1 MEKQKII
8 MVKPQGY
15 CGGVLKAIKT
25 AKQTRLENPNI
36 KITILGNLVHNKYV
50 KEALSFYQIDTIEN
64 KEKTRLELLE
74 EIDSGIVIF
83 TAHGISPQVR
93 DKAKSKGLIC
103 VDASCPFV
111 LQTQKIVKEHL
122 ELGYSIFY
130 IGKNKHPEAESIYTM
145 GSNVHLIEPNQEIP
159 KIANTKIFVTNQTTM
174 SIYDIKTTF
183 NEIKKMYPYAKF
195 HDEICNATRVRQQ
208 AILDLDGVNALI
220 VVGDPSSNN
229 TLKLANIA
237 KKAGIEHIFS
247 IQSVEEIDKEQF
259 AEFETIAITSG
270 ASTPTILTTQVI
282 QYLQQNIEK
291 PKLRIQD
298 IL

>member
-1 MEKQKII
+1 
-8 MVKPQGY
+8 
-15 CGGVLKAIKT
+15 
-25 AKQTRLENPNI
+25 
-36 KITILGNLVHNKYV
+36 
-50 KEALSFYQIDTIEN
+50 
-64 KEKTRLELLE
+64 
-74 EIDSGIVIF
+74 
-83 TAHGISPQVR
+83 
-93 DKAKSKGLIC
+93 
-103 VDASCPFV
+103 
-111 LQTQKIVKEHL
+111 
-122 ELGYSIFY
+122 
-130 IGKNKHPEAESIYTM
+130 
-145 GSNVHLIEPNQEIP
+145 
-159 KIANTKIFVTNQTTM
+159 
-174 SIYDIKTTF
+174 
-183 NEIKKMYPYAKF
+183 MYPYAKF

-208 AILDLDGVNALI
+208 AILDLEDVNALI